1 MKKPS
6 KDLIESDCHGFK
18 MPDQEELKF
27 TDKEIDEVRST
38 LIDKFSEFEEA
49 SQCLSMSTMTNHAAM
64 DKEQFYILITKQS
77 TFSI

>member
-1 MKKPS
+1 
-6 KDLIESDCHGFK
+6 

-27 TDKEIDEVRST
+27 TDKEIDEVRLT

-64 DKEQFYILITKQS
+64 DKEQFNLI
-77 TFSI
+77 FDNEL